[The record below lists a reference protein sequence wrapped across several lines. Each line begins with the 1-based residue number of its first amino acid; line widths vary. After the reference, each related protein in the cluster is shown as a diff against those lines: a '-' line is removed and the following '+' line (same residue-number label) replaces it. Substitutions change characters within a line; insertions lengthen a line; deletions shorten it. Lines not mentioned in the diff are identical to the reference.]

1 MSGRDGWLFAAV
13 CALAALGFFL
23 QIRIAETVP
32 GVGFFLPY
40 ALGSVCGIAAM
51 FVFSGERADIL
62 LRARWIALGVALALL
77 AALLVFGRRYRGGL
91 YLPGRLNPSE
101 LVKLCMVV
109 FAAGTLA
116 DGRVT
121 PRRLAELGAG
131 YGAVA
136 LAVAAAKDFGLLAQL
151 AATGAAVLFAASWFW
166 GCAAFAGLACGVAFM
181 FMRPTGHLA
190 TRLAV
195 WRDPLADASGAGWQT
210 LQGLTAVVSGGWWG
224 VGTKLGD
231 VRNVPIVASDFVYT
245 ALAEEW
251 GLVGCA
257 AVLALYGVVFV
268 RGLMASARLAR
279 AENAGGALLA
289 AGLVASLAV
298 QVLLNIGGVLNAVP
312 MTGIPLPLLSLGGS
326 SLVVTLVSLGILLG
340 LSRTTEE
347 DDMSL
352 AGDACSSRPRRA
364 RRPLPQSRRE
374 GKARPVGKIIG
385 GARNDG

>member
-1 MSGRDGWLFAAV
+1 MRGRDGWLFAAV
-13 CALAALGFFL
+13 GALAALGFFL

-51 FVFSGERADIL
+51 FVFSGERADVL
-62 LRARWIALGVALALL
+62 LRARWIALGVAIALL
-77 AALLVFGRRYRGGL
+77 AALLAFGRRYRGGL
-91 YLPGRLNPSE
+91 YLPGRFNPSE

-151 AATGAAVLFAASWFW
+151 AATGAAVLFVASWSW
-166 GCAAFAGLACGVAFM
+166 GCAAFAVLAGGVAFM
-181 FMRPTGHLA
+181 FARPAGHLA

-224 VGTKLGD
+224 VGAKLGD

-279 AENAGGALLA
+279 ADNAGGALLA

-326 SLVVTLVSLGILLG
+326 SLMVTLVSLGILLG
-340 LSRTTEE
+340 LSRVAGAE
-347 DDMSL
+347 DIVGQRVTRNKRQGDMS
-352 AGDACSSRPRRA
+352 ANA
-364 RRPLPQSRRE
+364 RRGQSGR
-374 GKARPVGKIIG
+374 
-385 GARNDG
+385 

>member
-1 MSGRDGWLFAAV
+1 MRGRDGWLFAAV
-13 CALAALGFFL
+13 CALAALGFFQ

-51 FVFSGERADIL
+51 FVFSGERAAVL
-62 LRARWIALGVALALL
+62 LRARWIALGAALALL
-77 AALLVFGRRYRGGL
+77 AALLAFGRRYRGGL

-121 PRRLAELGAG
+121 LRRLAELGAG

-151 AATGAAVLFAASWFW
+151 AATGAAVLFAASWSW
-166 GCAAFAGLACGVAFM
+166 GCAAFAVLAGGVAFM
-181 FMRPTGHLA
+181 FARPAGHLA

-224 VGTKLGD
+224 VGAKLGD

-279 AENAGGALLA
+279 ADNAGGALLA

-326 SLVVTLVSLGILLG
+326 SLVVTLVTLGLLAG
-340 LSRTTEE
+340 LSRVVEADE
-347 DDMSL
+347 GPSPRAARL
-352 AGDACSSRPRRA
+352 SRARRA
-364 RRPLPQSRRE
+364 RHRLP
-374 GKARPVGKIIG
+374 K
-385 GARNDG
+385 

>member
-1 MSGRDGWLFAAV
+1 MKGRDVWLFAAV

-51 FVFSGERADIL
+51 FAFSGERTDVL

-77 AALLVFGRRYRGGL
+77 AALLAFGRRYRGGL

-121 PRRLAELGAG
+121 LRRLVELGAG

-136 LAVAAAKDFGLLAQL
+136 LAVAVAKDFGLLAQL
-151 AATGAAVLFAASWFW
+151 AATGAAVLFAASWSW

-181 FMRPTGHLA
+181 FARPTGHLA

-224 VGTKLGD
+224 VGAKLGD
-231 VRNVPIVASDFVYT
+231 VGNVPIVASDFVYT

-251 GLVGCA
+251 GLVGCT

-279 AENAGGALLA
+279 ADNAGGALLA

-326 SLVVTLVSLGILLG
+326 SLVVTLVSLGLLLA
-340 LSRTTEE
+340 LSHVSDEE
-347 DDMSL
+347 EMPPAEGMRL
-352 AGDACSSRPRRA
+352 PRPTGRDASPGRPPRVRSSR
-364 RRPLPQSRRE
+364 
-374 GKARPVGKIIG
+374 
-385 GARNDG
+385 

>member
-1 MSGRDGWLFAAV
+1 MKGRDVWLFAAV

-51 FVFSGERADIL
+51 FAFSGERTDVL

-77 AALLVFGRRYRGGL
+77 AALLAFGRRYRGGL

-151 AATGAAVLFAASWFW
+151 AATGTAVLFAASWPW

>member
-1 MSGRDGWLFAAV
+1 MKGRDVWLFAAV

-51 FVFSGERADIL
+51 FVFSGERTDVL

-151 AATGAAVLFAASWFW
+151 AATGTAVLFAASWPW

-326 SLVVTLVSLGILLG
+326 SLVVTLVSLGLLLA
-340 LSRTTEE
+340 LSHVSDEE
-347 DDMSL
+347 EMPPAEGMRL
-352 AGDACSSRPRRA
+352 PRPTGRDASPGRPPRARSSR
-364 RRPLPQSRRE
+364 
-374 GKARPVGKIIG
+374 
-385 GARNDG
+385 

>member
-1 MSGRDGWLFAAV
+1 MKGRDGWLFAAV

-32 GVGFFLPY
+32 RAGFFLPY
-40 ALGSVCGIAAM
+40 ALGAVCGITATFA
-51 FVFSGERADIL
+51 FSGERAGML
-62 LRARWIALGVALALL
+62 PRARWIALGVALALL

-91 YLPGRLNPSE
+91 YLPGRVNPSE
-101 LVKLCMVV
+101 LVKLCMAV
-109 FAAGTLA
+109 FVAGTLP
-116 DGRVT
+116 DGQVMS
-121 PRRLAELGAG
+121 RRLLELGAG

-136 LAVAAAKDFGLLAQL
+136 LAVVAAGDFGLLAQL
-151 AATGAAVLFAASWFW
+151 AVTGAAVLFAASWFW
-166 GCAAFAGLACGVAFM
+166 GCAAFVGLAGGVTFM
-181 FMRPTGHLA
+181 FARPTGHLA

-224 VGTKLGD
+224 LGAKLGD
-231 VRNVPIVASDFVYT
+231 VGNVPIVASDFVYT

-257 AVLALYGVVFV
+257 VVLALYGVVIV
-268 RGLMASARLAR
+268 RGLMASSRLAR
-279 AENAGGALLA
+279 AGNAGGALLA

-340 LSRTTEE
+340 LSRTVEE
-347 DDMSL
+347 
-352 AGDACSSRPRRA
+352 GD
-364 RRPLPQSRRE
+364 
-374 GKARPVGKIIG
+374 
-385 GARNDG
+385 